1 MKRRLLLVLAAAS
14 LFCSLA
20 AAAYPEEGA
29 PSGQAKSNAPPP
41 LVFVLLPVENASV
54 TFEKFLPLKDYLEKA
69 ISRPIVLRIARDYQ
83 EAIHEIGTG
92 DAQLA
97 YLDPSA
103 YCEARF
109 QHRVV
114 PLVKTVRNG
123 SPTYRSVIVA
133 RSDSGIHKIIE
144 AKRKRVAFG
153 NNSSSSS
160 YLIPAVM
167 FKEVGISLSEFSTV
181 DYLEQEDR
189 IALSVLAKRH
199 DVGGMSER
207 VARKYLG
214 DGLSIINVSEPIPQ
228 YTLAAS
234 RGLPAALQKSIRSAL
249 LSVGKDGDP
258 ALIAAM
264 KDIDGFAPV
273 EDREF
278 DVVRVMIKNLTG
290 TNYLSYPKNVI
301 KVAILPLYSAITL
314 FERFDPLMR
323 YLTEK
328 TGREFRLVI
337 PKDFESFFDT
347 IARGE
352 ADFSYSNPYIYI
364 QLADKGYLTAFANT
378 IMEASGDIFR
388 GIIITRR
395 DSPIRTLE
403 DLKGKN
409 VMVVSYKSAGGFLA
423 QKLLLSENGID
434 VFKDLVLSEGKRQ
447 EEVILNVY
455 RKKADAGFVRE
466 SALEVLKEEIDL
478 GEIRILATTSY
489 IANWPFAAST
499 RTDGKMTGLVR
510 QHLLDL
516 TDQRVLAAAGIRG
529 FKAAGDGDFDA
540 LRKRIRQYENR

>member
-1 MKRRLLLVLAAAS
+1 MKHPFLPVLTAVF
-14 LFCSLA
+14 LFCA
-20 AAAYPEEGA
+20 AAAAAAPEQTT
-29 PSGQAKSNAPPP
+29 PSGPAASSAPP
-41 LVFVLLPVENASV
+41 LVFVILPVENPSV
-54 TFEKFLPLKDYLEKA
+54 VYEKFLPLKDYLERA
-69 ISRPIVLRIARDYQ
+69 ISRRIVLRIARDYQ

-92 DAQLA
+92 DAHLA

-109 QHRVV
+109 LHRVV
-114 PLVKTVRNG
+114 PLVKTIRNG

-144 AKRKRVAFG
+144 ARKKRVAFG

-167 FKEVGISLSEFSTV
+167 FKEVGISLSDFATV
-181 DYLEQEDR
+181 DNLEQEDR

-199 DVGGMSER
+199 DIGGMSER

-214 DGLSIINVSEPIPQ
+214 DGLSIINESEPIPQ

-234 RGLPAALQKSIRSAL
+234 PGLPSALQKSIRSAL
-249 LSVGKDGDP
+249 LAVGKDRDP

-278 DVVRVMIKNLTG
+278 DVVRVMIRNLTG
-290 TNYLSYPKNVI
+290 KNYLFYPKNAI

-314 FERFDPLMR
+314 YERFDPLMR
-323 YLTEK
+323 YLTER

-337 PKDFESFFDT
+337 PKDFEAFFET
-347 IARGE
+347 IAHGE

-378 IMEASGDIFR
+378 IIEASGDIFR
-388 GIIITRR
+388 GIIITHR
-395 DSPIRTLE
+395 DSAVKTLE
-403 DLKGKN
+403 DLRGRH

-423 QKLLLSENGID
+423 QKLLLTENRID

-455 RKKADAGFVRE
+455 RRKVDAGFVRE

-478 GEIRILATTSY
+478 REIRIVATTPY
-489 IANWPFAAST
+489 IANWPFAAGK
-499 RTDGKMTGLVR
+499 RTDGKTAELVR
-510 QHLLDL
+510 RHLLDL
-516 TDQRVLAAAGIRG
+516 TDKRVLAAAGIRG

-540 LRKRIRQYENR
+540 LRKRIRQHEDR

>member
-1 MKRRLLLVLAAAS
+1 MKHPFLVALAAVF
-14 LFCSLA
+14 LFCA
-20 AAAYPEEGA
+20 AAAAAAPERTP
-29 PSGQAKSNAPPP
+29 PSGPAASIAPP
-41 LVFVLLPVENASV
+41 LVFVILPVENPSV
-54 TFEKFLPLKDYLEKA
+54 VYEKFLPLKDYLEKA
-69 ISRPIVLRIARDYQ
+69 ISRTIVLRIARDYQ

-92 DAQLA
+92 DAHLA

-109 QHRVV
+109 LHRVI
-114 PLVKTVRNG
+114 PLAKTIRNG

-133 RSDSGIHKIIE
+133 RSDSGIRKIIE
-144 AKRKRVAFG
+144 AKNKRAAFG

-167 FKEVGISLSEFSTV
+167 FKEVGISLSDFATV
-181 DYLEQEDR
+181 DNLEQEDR

-199 DVGGMSER
+199 DIGGMSER
-207 VARKYLG
+207 VARKYQG

-228 YTLAAS
+228 YTLTAS
-234 RGLPAALQKSIRSAL
+234 PGLPATLQESIRSAL
-249 LSVGKDGDP
+249 LSVGKDRDP

-278 DVVRVMIKNLTG
+278 DVVRVMIRNLTG
-290 TNYLSYPKNVI
+290 KNYLSYPKNAI

-314 FERFDPLMR
+314 YERFDPLMR
-323 YLTEK
+323 YLTER

-337 PKDFESFFDT
+337 PKDFEAFFET
-347 IARGE
+347 IARGD

-364 QLADKGYLTAFANT
+364 QLADKGYLAAFANT

-388 GIIITRR
+388 GIIITHR
-395 DSPIRTLE
+395 DSAIRTLE
-403 DLKGKN
+403 DLRGRH

-423 QKLLLSENGID
+423 QKLLLTENRID

-455 RKKADAGFVRE
+455 RRRVDAGFVRE

-478 GEIRILATTSY
+478 REIRIVATTPY
-489 IANWPFAAST
+489 IANWPFAAGT
-499 RTDGKMTGLVR
+499 KTDAKMAGLVR

-516 TDQRVLAAAGIRG
+516 TDKRVLDAAGIRG
-529 FKAAGDGDFDA
+529 FKAAGDGDFDT
-540 LRKRIRQYENR
+540 LRKRIRQHEER

>member
-1 MKRRLLLVLAAAS
+1 
-14 LFCSLA
+14 
-20 AAAYPEEGA
+20 
-29 PSGQAKSNAPPP
+29 
-41 LVFVLLPVENASV
+41 
-54 TFEKFLPLKDYLEKA
+54 
-69 ISRPIVLRIARDYQ
+69 
-83 EAIHEIGTG
+83 
-92 DAQLA
+92 
-97 YLDPSA
+97 
-103 YCEARF
+103 
-109 QHRVV
+109 
-114 PLVKTVRNG
+114 
-123 SPTYRSVIVA
+123 
-133 RSDSGIHKIIE
+133 
-144 AKRKRVAFG
+144 
-153 NNSSSSS
+153 
-160 YLIPAVM
+160 
-167 FKEVGISLSEFSTV
+167 
-181 DYLEQEDR
+181 
-189 IALSVLAKRH
+189 
-199 DVGGMSER
+199 MSER

-234 RGLPAALQKSIRSAL
+234 RELPAALQKSIRSAL
-249 LSVGKDGDP
+249 LSVGKDSDP

-290 TNYLSYPKNVI
+290 TNYLSYPKDVI

-337 PKDFESFFDT
+337 PRDFEAFFDT

-364 QLADKGYLTAFANT
+364 QLADKGHLTAFANT

-388 GIIITRR
+388 GIIITHR
-395 DSPIRTLE
+395 DSPIRTLA
-403 DLKGKN
+403 DLKGKRI
-409 VMVVSYKSAGGFLA
+409 MVVSYKSAGGFLA
-423 QKLLLSENGID
+423 QKLLLTENGID
-434 VFKDLVLSEGKRQ
+434 VFEDLVLSEGKRQ

-478 GEIRILATTSY
+478 GEIRIIATTPY
-489 IANWPFAAST
+489 IANWPFAAGT
-499 RTDGKMTGLVR
+499 RTDGKMAALVR
-510 QHLLDL
+510 QYLLDL

-540 LRKRIRQYENR
+540 LRKRIRQHEDR